1 MLFTCMTTR
10 AVHIEIAHSLEM
22 DEYIMAIQRMVSRR
36 GAPTHIWSDNRT
48 NFVGAEREIRG
59 S

>member
-1 MLFTCMTTR
+1 MLFKCMTTR

-22 DEYIMAIQRMVSRR
+22 DENIMAIQRMVSRR
-36 GAPTHIWSDNRT
+36 GTPTRIWSDNGT
-48 NFVGAEREIRG
+48 NFVRAEREIRG